1 MSILFHCKL
10 SENKNLQLFDQHLWN
25 MSSKIQTTQVPTAL
39 HWSYIYLTL
48 HEHSLLEFQ
57 LLWLHFCAIQ
67 SFFKNTVG
75 VSIFYFACL
84 LFKQE
89 SAYMGSQ
96 KLHVSLG
103 QQVIDFQAIFSYC
116 MPLERPKCSSTT
128 DRSHSICVTYH
139 SGFTIYTKV
148 LHKINAAGN
157 SIIS

>member
-10 SENKNLQLFDQHLWN
+10 SENKYLQLFDEHLWN

-48 HEHSLLEFQ
+48 HEHSILEFQ

-103 QQVIDFQAIFSYC
+103 RQVIDFQAILSY
-116 MPLERPKCSSTT
+116 
-128 DRSHSICVTYH
+128 IV
-139 SGFTIYTKV
+139 
-148 LHKINAAGN
+148 
-157 SIIS
+157 